1 MQDLRYAL
9 RMLGKNPGFTF
20 IAILTLAL
28 GIGANTAMFTVIN
41 GVLLEPLPY
50 KDPDRL
56 MVITERDE
64 KRNQVQ
70 PYSLSWL
77 NFQDWAR
84 EQRSFS
90 DLALFRVA
98 GQYNSLR
105 QGFRE
110 LMTVRQVSANLLP
123 MLGVA
128 PVVGRGFTPDDDRL
142 GASPTIILTYGG
154 WQRLFTGFNATVN
167 ETVSLNGESY
177 HVIGVLPR
185 GFQFGTI
192 DLSQPVDGFMPIG
205 LVSESWMTMPE
216 RRPGIAALG
225 RLKPGVTQVQAQ
237 AQLQGIAR
245 ELAVL
250 YPDANENRGA
260 AVTRLFDA
268 VVDEDIRTTLYL
280 LFATVGFVLL
290 IACGNVANLLLAR
303 GTARQKEI
311 AIRSALGAA
320 RGRIARQLLM
330 ESVILA
336 TAAGAAGLVV
346 AIAGTDLLAVAGP
359 LPRVA
364 AINVDWRVLA
374 FSFAVSLLTGVL
386 FGLAPLLQSLRSDV
400 QASLKEGG
408 TSSGRGRYT
417 PQKLLVVGEVAL
429 AVVLLLGAGLVLR
442 STLNAINVDP
452 GFEPQNV
459 ASFRVVM
466 SAKEFPT
473 GQSVHSFYR
482 RLEDRLRLTPGVQ
495 AASLTLG
502 GMPKP
507 VGVNKDYLRLM
518 GIRLLQGRFFGE
530 QDTLSAPPV
539 IVIDELL
546 AKARFPGENPLGKP
560 FVIDLPGTP
569 PRGLEVPRQV
579 VGVVNHVKRF
589 GIETED
595 QIVVQAQFYIP
606 AEQVPDELFESG
618 NAGFRMFVKYSL
630 PDREMFPALS
640 EAVRHVDPK
649 AYNPGITA
657 TGFLNMENGIR
668 QALAPRRFVAR
679 LLGAFAVIGFI
690 LAAVGIYGV
699 MAYSVS
705 ERRQEIGIR
714 MALGAEVPYLV
725 KMVLRQAGV
734 LAVSG
739 IVLGLVVSFWLTK
752 YISYLLFE
760 ITPTDPMT
768 YTTVAALLFVVA
780 LAAAY
785 VPARRAMALEPMTA
799 LRGMDERGLKPAT
812 TFREESGPQNVVA
825 GFSPRSEAIIEVRD
839 IQKIFRTVRG
849 KSTPALG
856 GVSLAV
862 EPATIF
868 GLIGQ
873 NGAGKTTL
881 VKIFLG
887 LCKPTSGYA
896 RLLGCSPGEPVAQR
910 KIGYLPESMRIPDHF
925 MPENFLRYMGR
936 LNRVDAVLLEKRIP
950 ELLEKVGLAEAR
962 KPVKSFSKGMQ
973 QRLGIAQALINDPEV
988 LFLDEPTD
996 GLDPLGRIE
1005 IRDLLA
1011 QLRDA
1016 GKTVFLNSHLLSEVE
1031 LVCDQIVIL
1040 DKGIV
1045 ARTTTPSEFTRGTGE
1060 YVVRLQTINDTVR
1073 QVTQSIVGPAE
1084 WHGDTIRFTPRDVAH
1099 LNDFL
1104 DALRRVPVAI
1114 VAVEPI
1120 KLSLEQFF
1128 IQVVTDK
1135 ER

>member
-1 MQDLRYAL
+1 MQDPRYAL

-70 PYSLSWL
+70 PYSLSWV

-84 EQRSFS
+84 EQRSFG
-90 DLALFRVA
+90 DLALFRVPV
-98 GQYNSLR
+98 QYNSLR
-105 QGFRE
+105 QGFQE
-110 LMTVRQVSANLLP
+110 LLTVRQVSANLLP
-123 MLGVA
+123 MLGAA
-128 PVVGRGFTPDDDRL
+128 PVVGRAFTPDDDRF
-142 GASPTIILTYGG
+142 GAPPTIILTYGG

-167 ETVSLNGESY
+167 GTVSLNGESY
-177 HVIGVLPR
+177 RVIGVLPR
-185 GFQFGTI
+185 GFQFGTV
-192 DLSQPVDGFMPIG
+192 DVSQPVDGFIPLG
-205 LVSESWMTMPE
+205 LVNEPWMTVRE
-216 RRPGIAALG
+216 RRPGVAALG
-225 RLKPGVTQVQAQ
+225 RLKPGVKQPQAQ

-245 ELAVL
+245 QLAAL
-250 YPDANENRGA
+250 YPAANENRGA
-260 AVTRLFDA
+260 AVTPLFDA
-268 VVDEDIRTTLYL
+268 VVDEDVRTTLYL
-280 LFATVGFVLL
+280 LFVTVGFVLL

-303 GTARQKEI
+303 GTARRKEI

-336 TAAGAAGLVV
+336 TAGGAVGLVV

-359 LPRVA
+359 LPRVES
-364 AINVDWRVLA
+364 INVDWHVLA

-386 FGLAPLLQSLRSDV
+386 FGLAPLLQSMRSDV
-400 QASLKEGG
+400 QAFLKEGG

-442 STLNAINVDP
+442 STRNALNVDP

-482 RLEDRLRLTPGVQ
+482 RLEERLRLTPGVQ

-606 AEQVPDELFESG
+606 TEQVPDELFESG

-725 KMVLRQAGV
+725 KMVLKQAGV
-734 LAVSG
+734 LALGGV
-739 IVLGLVVSFWLTK
+739 VLGLVVSFWLTK

-768 YTTVAALLFVVA
+768 YVTAAALLLVVA
-780 LAAAY
+780 LGAAY
-785 VPARRAMALEPMTA
+785 VPARRAMALEPMMA

-812 TFREESGPQNVVA
+812 TFREESGSQNVVA
-825 GFSPRSEAIIEVRD
+825 GFSPRSEPIIEVRD
-839 IQKIFRTVRG
+839 IQKIFRT
-849 KSTPALG
+849 PALDR
-856 GVSLAV
+856 VSLAV
-862 EPATIF
+862 EPGTIF

-881 VKIFLG
+881 VKILLG
-887 LCKPTSGYA
+887 LCKPTAGYA
-896 RLLGCSPGEPVAQR
+896 RLLGCFPGEPVAQR
-910 KIGYLPESMRIPDHF
+910 QIGYLPESMRIPDHF

-936 LNRVDAVLLEKRIP
+936 LNGVDGALLKKRIP
-950 ELLEKVGLAEAR
+950 ELLEKVGLSEAR

-1005 IRDLLA
+1005 VRDLLA
-1011 QLRDA
+1011 RLRDV

-1060 YVVRLQTINDTVR
+1060 YVVRLQAMNDVVR
-1073 QVTQSIVGPAE
+1073 QVTESIVGPAE

-1099 LNDFL
+1099 LNDLL
-1104 DALRRVPVAI
+1104 DALRRVSVRI
-1114 VAVEPI
+1114 VAVEPQ